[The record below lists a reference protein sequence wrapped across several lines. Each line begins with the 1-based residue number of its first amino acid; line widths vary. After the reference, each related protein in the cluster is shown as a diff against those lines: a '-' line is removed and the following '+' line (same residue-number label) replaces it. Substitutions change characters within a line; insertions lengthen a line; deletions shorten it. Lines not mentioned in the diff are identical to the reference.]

1 VKNTAPVSATPNDM
15 PPVNW
20 MTV

>member
-1 VKNTAPVSATPNDM
+1 
-15 PPVNW
+15 VNW

>member
-1 VKNTAPVSATPNDM
+1 VSATPNDM